1 MAVNQFLTEYDQEF
15 GDGDDGEETNLN
27 LTESNGKLQSIM
39 VSSTLAFSVGLIQI
53 LMGMMRLELITTYFS
68 DQVGNFY

>member
-1 MAVNQFLTEYDQEF
+1 MAVNQFLTEYNQEF
-15 GDGDDGEETNLN
+15 GDGDDGGETNLN